1 MSLLSVS
8 DQCLRDVCPLSVS
21 APFLRD
27 VSPRRVS
34 AQCLCCFSDS
44 LHRIAIA
51 HCAELWGLFSDWMMW
66 DAVEEPVDFRLHEYT
81 VSDVLEQ
88 GEIADSWLPYLE
100 KSSDV
105 YGQRLN

>member
-1 MSLLSVS
+1 
-8 DQCLRDVCPLSVS
+8 
-21 APFLRD
+21 
-27 VSPRRVS
+27 
-34 AQCLCCFSDS
+34 
-44 LHRIAIA
+44 
-51 HCAELWGLFSDWMMW
+51 MMW